1 MPLLILI
8 IFLLGLAVGSFL
20 NVCIY
25 RLPAGESVVSPPSH
39 CRACGV
45 RLGPADL
52 IPVLSYILRRGRCR
66 SCGAPFSARYALVE
80 LATGALF
87 VWCFFVSGLG
97 PSLIKALILT
107 SFLVVI
113 TLIDFDHQLIY
124 DKVLIWL
131 AGAGVA
137 INLSFAYTPLWGS
150 SITLPVG
157 LLDMLLGGLVGG
169 GLLLAI
175 AIVTRGGMGGG
186 DVKFAAALGLWFG
199 WQQTLL
205 TLFLSFLAGGLGG
218 GALLLLR
225 LRKRKDLIPFGPFIA
240 AGAFAALLYGP
251 DIIAWYM
258 RHFLTR

>member
-1 MPLLILI
+1 MLFFI

-20 NVCIY
+20 NVCVY

-66 SCGAPFSARYALVE
+66 SCGAPFSARYAVVE

-87 VWCFFVSGLG
+87 AWCFFVFGLG
-97 PSLIKALILT
+97 PSLIKALVLT

-124 DKVLIWL
+124 DKVLVWL

-137 INLSFAYTPLWGS
+137 INLSFAYAPLWGS
-150 SITLPVG
+150 AVTLPVG
-157 LLDMLLGGLVGG
+157 LLDMLLGAFVGG

-175 AIVTRGGMGGG
+175 AVATRGGMGGG

-199 WQQTLL
+199 WQHTLL
-205 TLFLSFLAGGLGG
+205 ALFLSFLAGGLGG
-218 GALLLLR
+218 GVLLLLR
-225 LRKRKDLIPFGPFIA
+225 IRKRKDLIPFGPFIA
-240 AGAFAALLYGP
+240 AGAFVALLYGP
-251 DIIAWYM
+251 DIVAWYAG
-258 RHFLTR
+258 RFLGR